1 MRLWHQYKPRFCK
14 TAVLWIELTDHPVE
28 IACKANPEQIGY
40 LHSGRQAADRMEGEN
55 HQENEDP

>member
-1 MRLWHQYKPRFCK
+1 MRLLKLCK
-14 TAVLWIELTDHPVE
+14 TAVLWIKLTDHPVE
-28 IACKANPEQIGY
+28 IACEANPEQIGY